1 MPKEEHVCRVSLGMP
16 KVECGG
22 RLLCARG
29 FAVVSRVGHARA
41 LRSVW
46 RSTWS
51 SGLRGSVMWACNVAS
66 VHGAVCHG
74 HKDGAALF
82 VRSGSCLGRCG
93 PCGSRLSR
101 AIFVDGGR
109 HCCAIFFCFFARFC
123 HVSEHA
129 KNDRFALCRV
139 PFLARVRD
147 RFLGASEVT
156 FGTSFW

>member
-29 FAVVSRVGHARA
+29 FAVVSSVAHARA

-51 SGLRGSVMWACNVAS
+51 SEPRGTVMWACNVAS
-66 VHGAVCHG
+66 VHGAVCRG

-101 AIFVDGGR
+101 AIFMDCGR
-109 HCCAIFFCFFARFC
+109 HCCAIFFRFFRA
-123 HVSEHA
+123 
-129 KNDRFALCRV
+129 
-139 PFLARVRD
+139 FLSR
-147 RFLGASEVT
+147 
-156 FGTSFW
+156 FGTRKKRPICVVSGTVFGAGSGSIFGCL

>member
-66 VHGAVCHG
+66 VHGAVCRG

-82 VRSGSCLGRCG
+82 VTSGSCLGRSG
-93 PCGSRLSR
+93 PSGSRLSR
-101 AIFVDGGR
+101 AFFVGGGR
-109 HCCAIFFCFFARFC
+109 HCCAFFFLFF
-123 HVSEHA
+123 S
-129 KNDRFALCRV
+129 RV
-139 PFLARVRD
+139 F
-147 RFLGASEVT
+147 VT
-156 FGTSFW
+156 FRNTQKTTDLRCVGCRFWCGFGIDFWVPLR

>member
-1 MPKEEHVCRVSLGMP
+1 MPKEEHVCRVSLEMP

-22 RLLCARG
+22 RLLCACG
-29 FAVVSRVGHARA
+29 FALVSRIGHAPA

-51 SGLRGSVMWACNVAS
+51 SGLRGSVMRACNVAS
-66 VHGAVCHG
+66 VHGAVCRG

-82 VRSGSCLGRCG
+82 VRSGSCLGRSG

-109 HCCAIFFCFFARFC
+109 HCCAIFFWFFRA
-123 HVSEHA
+123 
-129 KNDRFALCRV
+129 
-139 PFLARVRD
+139 FLSR
-147 RFLGASEVT
+147 
-156 FGTSFW
+156 FGTRKKRPICVVSGTVFGAGSGSIFGCL